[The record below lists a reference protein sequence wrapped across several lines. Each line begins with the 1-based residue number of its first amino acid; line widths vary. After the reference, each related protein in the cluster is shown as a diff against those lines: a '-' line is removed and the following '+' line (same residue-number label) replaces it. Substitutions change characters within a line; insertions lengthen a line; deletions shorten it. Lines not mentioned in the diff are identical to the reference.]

1 MSRQTTN
8 APANTDSRL
17 RGLLIIW
24 CAQLSS
30 LMLLFLVTLYVRV
43 PFNGGRDNT
52 ARWALGALGTMA
64 TLGSFLVKRR
74 LLIRAR
80 DEGRPDVVTTAYV
93 AAFALCEAT
102 GICAVI
108 SYFVSGVP
116 YHFLLFVAAL
126 GLLLNVPRRRALE
139 AATPLMPTD
148 TAAPANGAAFR
159 STF

>member
-30 LMLLFLVTLYVRV
+30 LMLLLMVTLYVSA
-43 PFNGGRDNT
+43 PFNGGRDNSL
-52 ARWALGALGTMA
+52 RWALGIFGTIA
-64 TLGSFLVKRR
+64 TLGSFLVKRQ
-74 LLIRAR
+74 LLARAR
-80 DEGRPDVVTTAYV
+80 DEKRPDVVTTAYV

-116 YHFLLFVAAL
+116 YHVLMFVAAL
-126 GLLLNVPRRRALE
+126 GLLLHLPRRRALE
-139 AATPLMPTD
+139 AAMPLMPTD
-148 TAAPANGAAFR
+148 TTAPANGATLR
-159 STF
+159 TTF